1 MHMAQYLELCDTQHG
16 YMQGWV
22 MLGIAAKLGFSVCF
36 SIPFRIDSVLIC
48 FLEFA
53 DGITFVTFLS
63 QQRSFSL
70 ADVCQIAIAPVGVW
84 MTRLAKGDMR
94 HSGNCIGWNSWR

>member
-36 SIPFRIDSVLIC
+36 QIPFRVDSVLI
-48 FLEFA
+48 L
-53 DGITFVTFLS
+53 LS
-63 QQRSFSL
+63 RIRRWDYVRALYISTTVVQSS
-70 ADVCQIAIAPVGVW
+70 
-84 MTRLAKGDMR
+84 
-94 HSGNCIGWNSWR
+94 